1 MQSVKF
7 NSIFSLF
14 FIYFSRNI
22 EINYFL
28 TESLFFAIQQYIP
41 EKKKEQRNKTKRNQ
55 RNTIVLSN
63 SISESEVRIDSNV
76 TRVNHAG

>member
-41 EKKKEQRNKTKRNQ
+41 ETKGTKQKETNGIQ
-55 RNTIVLSN
+55 
-63 SISESEVRIDSNV
+63 
-76 TRVNHAG
+76 

>member
-28 TESLFFAIQQYIP
+28 TESLFLQFNSTFPKPKEQNKKKPTEYNGTVQQY
-41 EKKKEQRNKTKRNQ
+41 QR
-55 RNTIVLSN
+55 
-63 SISESEVRIDSNV
+63 VRSTN
-76 TRVNHAG
+76 